1 MIRNFAMGVLSVLLI
16 FCHVACESPG
26 KTGSASDSPPSGSA
40 RAGESGA
47 AGGSSGGSSA
57 SRNTTASEP
66 LTENPTTRAGRG
78 APDLASLH
86 NHAAWIYIDGEEGRY
101 IEKDGTP
108 QIQWVVNTP
117 VRRSPTFRVEVYEEL
132 LGSPKEFL
140 CALQTQESFDGTQVV
155 YAIRANE
162 GAFQSGHEYSLLDPG
177 ESFTILDKTTNEQ
190 IKKIPLL
197 SPGVYGIV
205 AKIRNDEM
213 DAEGLAVTYFT
224 VAEATPADEGD
235 ASTTDEPTGEQ

>member
-1 MIRNFAMGVLSVLLI
+1 MIRNFTMGALAVLLI
-16 FCHVACESPG
+16 CCHVACQSPG
-26 KTGSASDSPPSGSA
+26 KTGLAGDSARSGSGSKA
-40 RAGESGA
+40 SG
-47 AGGSSGGSSA
+47 
-57 SRNTTASEP
+57 NTTASEP
-66 LTENPTTRAGRG
+66 ITENPTTRAGRG

-132 LGSPKEFL
+132 LGSPNGFL
-140 CALQTQESFDGTQVV
+140 CVLQTQESFDGTQVV

-162 GAFQSGHEYSLLDPG
+162 GAFQRGREYSLLDPG
-177 ESFTILDKTTNEQ
+177 EDFTILDKTTNEQ

-205 AKIRNDEM
+205 AEILNDEM
-213 DAEGLAVTYFT
+213 DAKGLAVTYFT
-224 VAEATPADEGD
+224 VAEPSPTDEDD